1 LKFRIF
7 LVIRIWGLVIYD
19 FVRHLFGV
27 NLQKYKVWGLDIVD
41 EKGTLCPVMLKA
53 LTIIEF
59 VFSALIIASVLLQQ
73 RSTGLGGAFASD
85 SNVFR
90 SKRGIEKFLYNATI
104 ASAVVLVVAILT
116 HLYLRLHLAV

>member
-1 LKFRIF
+1 M
-7 LVIRIWGLVIYD
+7 
-19 FVRHLFGV
+19 
-27 NLQKYKVWGLDIVD
+27 LDQS
-41 EKGTLCPVMLKA
+41 GTLGRVMLKA

-90 SKRGIEKFLYNATI
+90 SKRGIEKFLFNATI
-104 ASAVVLVVAILT
+104 ASAVVLVVVILT
-116 HLYLRLHLAV
+116 HLFLRLNLAV

>member
-1 LKFRIF
+1 MSRHAKSINNHRI
-7 LVIRIWGLVIYD
+7 
-19 FVRHLFGV
+19 
-27 NLQKYKVWGLDIVD
+27 
-41 EKGTLCPVMLKA
+41 C
-53 LTIIEF
+53 
-59 VFSALIIASVLLQQ
+59 FSGLIIASVLLQQ

-116 HLYLRLHLAV
+116 HLFLRLHLGV